1 MKVALIPAYNEE
13 GRIAPIILKASRHV
27 DMVIVCDDGSEDF
40 TSEVAKKMGAKVVK
54 HSKNMGYGAA
64 LKTLFW
70 EALKIGADAAVTLD
84 ADGQHDPDQIPALI
98 EPILNGEADV
108 VIGSRFVKG
117 GSTPG
122 ISRYRMWALKLLN
135 FFGSKVTGLNIR
147 DTQSGMRAYSRKA
160 LEISIRAAE
169 TGMGVSLG
177 ILNEIRREGLK
188 VKEVPITVSYVGNRP
203 SKHPIKHFSELVA
216 MIIKIVLLERPLKIL
231 GGAGLALIMVAFFF
245 TWWALNLYLA
255 TGYFSVPMALIS
267 LGGYISGILSIL
279 GAFQLYSLAKVREE
293 LIEMR
298 KRMVSVLGCIELFKN
313 KENDQSKQNTFN

>member
-84 ADGQHDPDQIPALI
+84 ADGQHDPDQITALI
-98 EPILNGEADV
+98 EPILKGEADV